1 MTSCHGFCL
10 GYSSLNLQMRNFMR
24 TYLVCFYS
32 VLVLSLAGCEAVKTV
47 GNQIESSFKSVKIP
61 DMSLDNDNSTIAA
74 ADGSLVTGQGD
85 CPTIKGMKDLIT
97 LSQFSDATLP
107 VPEQLISVTKLDKM
121 NASCKVSAN
130 SVSIELALDF
140 SGTLGPVGVKD
151 LNGQANYTYPYF
163 LSVVTP
169 DGQIM
174 SKDVFALSM
183 VYENGQITY
192 HRQDTLRQVIP
203 LMAGQEANKFQ
214 IMVGFQ
220 LSESEL
226 AYNRAQK

>member
-1 MTSCHGFCL
+1 
-10 GYSSLNLQMRNFMR
+10 MR
-24 TYLVCFYS
+24 TYLICFYS
-32 VLVLSLAGCEAVKTV
+32 VLALFLTGCEAVKTV
-47 GNQIESSFKSVKIP
+47 GDQIESSFKSVKIP
-61 DMSLDNDNSTIAA
+61 DMSLEKDNSSVPA
-74 ADGSLVTGQGD
+74 ADGSLITGQGD
-85 CPTIKGMKDLIT
+85 CPTIKSLKDLISI
-97 LSQFSDATLP
+97 SQFSDATIP

-121 NASCKVSAN
+121 NAACKISQN
-130 SVSIELALDF
+130 SVSIELSLDF
-140 SGTLGPVGVKD
+140 SGTLGPAGVKE

-169 DGQIM
+169 DGKIM

-214 IMVGFQ
+214 IIVGFP
-220 LSESEL
+220 LSENEL
-226 AYNRAQK
+226 AYNRTQK

>member
-1 MTSCHGFCL
+1 
-10 GYSSLNLQMRNFMR
+10 MR
-24 TYLVCFYS
+24 TYLVCFYG

-47 GNQIESSFKSVKIP
+47 GDSIESSFESVKIP
-61 DMSLDNDNSTIAA
+61 DISLSKDNSTVRAS
-74 ADGSLVTGQGD
+74 DGSLIAGQGD
-85 CPTIKGMKDLIT
+85 CPTIKGLNDLISI
-97 LSQFSDATLP
+97 SQFSDPDLP

-121 NASCKVSAN
+121 SATCGVAAN

-163 LSVVTP
+163 ISVVTP

-183 VYENGQITY
+183 IYENGQITY

-203 LMAGQEANKFQ
+203 LMAGQDANKFQ